1 MARQFVNPFTPRSDI
16 GQGVS
21 NIMTA
26 LFAGA
31 GSGANAGN
39 VALSEQRLASAAYD
53 EARKNEILDR
63 MIGVR
68 DLSENIAKAYRD
80 AQATRTPELAL
91 SLAQGDDGL
100 GLQVDEEMRRN
111 LFSEAAGPAG
121 TSMLPAAS
129 RRTMSSEQLA
139 RLPGAQTFGLGE
151 QAALPLGM
159 TYGEGALDAPMP
171 DMLPTPNVQQAI
183 LDIVNEESNRPIP
196 GIGLRLPGEQAPR
209 FPDIEVGQGPLG
221 PVSPDAAFMM
231 NAQIA
236 EALARASGTVTPQ
249 GLADAIGKLQAQEA
263 ERALLAGEITPT
275 QYFQLLGKQV
285 TGISGGVQY
294 NQADPTQPL
303 VVTPPGQA
311 QIDLR
316 GAQQGLAEERKRFV
330 EPLAESLI
338 ESRKRG
344 TPLLNINIGPDG
356 SVTTAPAPTGA
367 VDTDVVGSLGTGGTG
382 FFGNLANFVSDALGF
397 GTPFPNVDKAINA
410 LQNIHTQTVT
420 TMMVAI
426 AGRESVKLME
436 KLEPLAVNPAS
447 IRQGDARSL
456 QRLKQTRDMLN
467 AEVTRMKTQI
477 LDRPQAYTTSTG
489 TLNKAYL
496 DTLNNHSQL
505 QMLMNAYDTLISN
518 WGATSWGQQSPAAGV
533 QSEWTEADERRLR
546 ELEEKARAP
555 Q

>member
-39 VALSEQRLASAAYD
+39 AALSEQRLASAAYD

-111 LFSEAAGPAG
+111 LFSEAAGPAE

-151 QAALPLGM
+151 QPAAPLGM
-159 TYGEGALDAPMP
+159 TYGEGALDAPMS
-171 DMLPTPNVQQAI
+171 DILPVPSMQAPAA
-183 LDIVNEESNRPIP
+183 LPVSS
-196 GIGLRLPGEQAPR
+196 GASLRLPSDEPMR

-303 VVTPPGQA
+303 TVTPPGQA

-330 EPLAESLI
+330 EPLAQSLI

-426 AGRESVKLME
+426 PGRESVKLME